1 MSGSTDVEKIKQRLD
16 IAEVLGE
23 YIKLR
28 RAGSSFKALCP
39 FHNEKTPS
47 FVVSSNWQSWKCF
60 GCGEGGD
67 MFSFVEKIE
76 GVDFYEA
83 LQILARKAGVE
94 LKRTTSAQHKQATQ
108 KRNALLAACVL
119 AKTYFHK
126 QLSLQS
132 GEVVKQY
139 LNERGISTDSI
150 TEFQLGY
157 APFDSSGLVN
167 FFNQHKCPLQYAQQA
182 GILYQ
187 RNSGEWVNRFFGR
200 IMFPITNDQGKVV
213 GFGGRRLTDA
223 LLKQLNQPV
232 KDDIAKYINTPTTP
246 MYDKSNVLYGFYK
259 AKQGMRKKD
268 ECVLVEGYTDV
279 ILAHQHGYDNVVAAS
294 GTSLT
299 DGQLRLISR
308 FTKNLAIA
316 FDMDIAG
323 DNATTRGIQ
332 LAQSREFSL
341 TVVQLSDNQDPAD
354 YIQTD
359 PKQLQD
365 ELDRIVDGK
374 YKVEKWEKLGPKLQ
388 KAQKMIDF
396 YLDRAFKMHNSTT
409 GHGKKQISAML
420 MPALKSVANEVEK
433 AHWVQ
438 ICAQKLGVPEES
450 IRTQMQKTPEQKHW
464 SSPQEEQQQDL
475 KQQPELPPETIRFY
489 AVLALLAQDPSLIDE
504 AHTSMKNISVDNDL
518 LHVLKKCSKISG
530 NSIQKSDIFQCL
542 DETQKKHLKEALVQ
556 QEVIDNPNQE
566 PLLSQLHSLLI
577 LYKKIVLEQ
586 ELKNLEVQLM
596 QKQGKDTTQL
606 LEKVKHTNELLHNI
620 GS

>member
-1 MSGSTDVEKIKQRLD
+1 M
-16 IAEVLGE
+16 GE

-28 RAGSSFKALCP
+28 RAGSSLKALCP

-94 LKRTTSAQHKQATQ
+94 LVHTTSEQHKQTTQ
-108 KRNALLAACVL
+108 KRNALLVACVL
-119 AKTYFHK
+119 AKTYFHQ
-126 QLSLQS
+126 QLLLQN
-132 GEVVKQY
+132 GEHIRQY
-139 LNERGISTDSI
+139 LNERGIQDDSI

-167 FFNQHKCPLQYAQQA
+167 FFKQHKCPLQYAQQA
-182 GILYQ
+182 GILYE
-187 RNSGEWVNRFFGR
+187 RNNGEWVNRFFGR

-213 GFGGRRLTDA
+213 GFGGRKLTDT
-223 LLKQLNQPV
+223 LLKQFNQPI

-246 MYDKSNVLYGFYK
+246 MYDKSNTLYGFYK

-294 GTSLT
+294 GTALT
-299 DGQLRLISR
+299 DGQLRLIAR
-308 FTKNLAIA
+308 FTKNLVIA

-332 LAQSREFSL
+332 LAQSKEFSL
-341 TVVQLSDNQDPAD
+341 KVAQLPDDQDPAD
-354 YIQTD
+354 VIHANVKQWESGLQNAQQT
-359 PKQLQD
+359 
-365 ELDRIVDGK
+365 
-374 YKVEKWEKLGPKLQ
+374 
-388 KAQKMIDF
+388 IDF
-396 YLDRAFKMHNSTT
+396 YLDRAFKMHDPTT
-409 GHGKKQISAML
+409 GQGKKQISNML
-420 MPALKSVANEVEK
+420 IPVLKSIANEIEK

-438 ICAQKLGVPEES
+438 VCARRLGVLEES
-450 IRTQMQKTPEQKHW
+450 IQEQMKKTPEQKQW
-464 SSPQEEQQQDL
+464 SGTPEQQQNHT
-475 KQQPELPPETIRFY
+475 QPSELLPEEIRLY
-489 AVLALLAQDPSLIDE
+489 ATLALLAQDPSLIDE
-504 AHTSMKNISVDNDL
+504 AYTSIKSIGVDNKL
-518 LHVLKKCSKISG
+518 LRVLEKYSKMSG
-530 NSIQKSDIFQCL
+530 NNIQKSDIFQCL
-542 DETQKKHLKEALVQ
+542 DETQKKHLKEVLIQ
-556 QEVIDNPNQE
+556 QEVIDNPNKE

-577 LYKKIVLEQ
+577 LYKKLVLEQ
-586 ELKNLEVQLM
+586 ELKNLELQLM
-596 QKQGKDTTQL
+596 QEQGKDTTSL

-620 GS
+620 KS